1 MADPNEISPSTA
13 RGRFFAGFG
22 LAAFFTFLGLGMYPA
37 GRDWLEAIPAALVV
51 GSAVG
56 AISAWG
62 KRCFAFFFELFTRYG
77 P

>member
-22 LAAFFTFLGLGMYPA
+22 LAAVFTFLGLGLYPA
-37 GRDWLEAIPAALVV
+37 GKEWTEAIAPALIF
-51 GSAVG
+51 GSIVG

-62 KRCFAFFFELFTRYG
+62 KRCFAFFFEFFTRYG